1 MVKKPVLGK
10 FGDYCLTKWPESYTF
25 IFFHTENQTERA
37 TLTLAKL
44 TNIKVYLQS
53 LFLNPLPSETILTY
67 KIIQYFLLSET
78 DVVSMPRVTRAK
90 LLMLPIFLK
99 C

>member
-44 TNIKVYLQS
+44 TNIKQS
-53 LFLNPLPSETILTY
+53 LP
-67 KIIQYFLLSET
+67 
-78 DVVSMPRVTRAK
+78 TRPVFE
-90 LLMLPIFLK
+90 PIAI
-99 C
+99 